1 MTNGKQSMEE
11 ATMKISMCVL
21 LSLLLTGC
29 LTPLIVAGGATSSVV
44 QHQQIKGIKEKLDS
58 DHQII
63 NYSNVMNRLNVLERS
78 CSY

>member
-1 MTNGKQSMEE
+1 MEE

-44 QHQQIKGIKEKLDS
+44 QHQQIKGIKEKLDDD
-58 DHQII
+58 DHLID
-63 NYSNVMNRLNVLERS
+63 YTNVMNRLNVLERS

>member
-1 MTNGKQSMEE
+1 
-11 ATMKISMCVL
+11 MKISMCVL

-29 LTPLIVAGGATSSVV
+29 ITPLLVTGGATSSVV
-44 QHQQIKGIKEKLDS
+44 QHQQIQDIKEKLDS

>member
-1 MTNGKQSMEE
+1 MEE

-29 LTPLIVAGGATSSVV
+29 ITPLIVAGGATSSVV
-44 QHQQIKGIKEKLDS
+44 QHQQIQDIKEKLDDD
-58 DHQII
+58 DHLID
-63 NYSNVMNRLNVLERS
+63 YTSVMNRLNVLERS

>member
-1 MTNGKQSMEE
+1 MEE

-29 LTPLIVAGGATSSVV
+29 LTPLILAGGVTSSVV
-44 QHQQIKGIKEKLDS
+44 QHKQIKGIKEKLD
-58 DHQII
+58 DNDQII
-63 NYSNVMNRLNVLERS
+63 DYTGVMDRLSVLERS

>member
-1 MTNGKQSMEE
+1 
-11 ATMKISMCVL
+11 MKISICVL

-29 LTPLIVAGGATSSVV
+29 ITPLLVAGGATSSVV

-63 NYSNVMNRLNVLERS
+63 KYSNVMNRLNVLERS

>member
-1 MTNGKQSMEE
+1 MLKVSACLLLVSM
-11 ATMKISMCVL
+11 
-21 LSLLLTGC
+21 LLTGC
-29 LTPLIVAGGATSSVV
+29 ITPLIVAGGATSSVV
-44 QHQQIKGIKEKLDS
+44 QHQQIQDIKEKLDS

>member
-29 LTPLIVAGGATSSVV
+29 LTPLIVAGGVTSSVV

>member
-1 MTNGKQSMEE
+1 
-11 ATMKISMCVL
+11 MKISMCVL

-29 LTPLIVAGGATSSVV
+29 ITPLLVAGGATSSVV
-44 QHQQIKGIKEKLDS
+44 QHQQIQDIKEKLDS

>member
-29 LTPLIVAGGATSSVV
+29 ITPLLVAGGATSSVV
-44 QHQQIKGIKEKLDS
+44 QHQQIQDIKEKLDS

>member
-1 MTNGKQSMEE
+1 
-11 ATMKISMCVL
+11 MKISMCVL

-29 LTPLIVAGGATSSVV
+29 ITPLLVAGGATSSVV

-63 NYSNVMNRLNVLERS
+63 KYSNVMNRLNVLERS

>member
-1 MTNGKQSMEE
+1 
-11 ATMKISMCVL
+11 MKISICVL

-29 LTPLIVAGGATSSVV
+29 ITPLLVAGGATSSVV
-44 QHQQIKGIKEKLDS
+44 QHQQIQDIKEKLDS

>member
-1 MTNGKQSMEE
+1 
-11 ATMKISMCVL
+11 MKISMCVL

-29 LTPLIVAGGATSSVV
+29 LTPLIVAGGVTSSVV